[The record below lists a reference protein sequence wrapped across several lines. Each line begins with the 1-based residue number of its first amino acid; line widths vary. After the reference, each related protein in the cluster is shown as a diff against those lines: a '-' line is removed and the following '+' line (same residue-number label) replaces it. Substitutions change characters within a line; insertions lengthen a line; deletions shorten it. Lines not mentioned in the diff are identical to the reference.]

1 MDSSLHEI
9 SKMHMRQDNYDYE
22 DHARG
27 MQTAP
32 QKNEGHIAGDGSLNE
47 IRFV

>member
-1 MDSSLHEI
+1 MDGSLDET
-9 SKMHMRQDNYDYE
+9 SNMHMRQDNYDYE

-32 QKNEGHIAGDGSLNE
+32 KTMKGILQERNIE
-47 IRFV
+47 